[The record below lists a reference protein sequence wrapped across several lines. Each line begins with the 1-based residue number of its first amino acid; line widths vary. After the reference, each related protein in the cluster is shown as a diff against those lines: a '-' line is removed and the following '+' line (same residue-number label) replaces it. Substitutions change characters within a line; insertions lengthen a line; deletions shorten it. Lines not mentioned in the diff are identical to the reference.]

1 VNAQSRRTV
10 AIGWYQREDY
20 ARIKLL
26 MEDGHVLP
34 QNFDVWLVQA
44 EAVVRIEK
52 SRGSVVLK
60 AIILPEPFAA
70 WCRATNQ
77 RPNVNART
85 AHVNLAIE
93 DYCSGY
99 LSPAILE
106 SYEPV

>member
-1 VNAQSRRTV
+1 MNGGNRRTV
-10 AIGWYQREDY
+10 AIAWYQREDY
-20 ARIKLL
+20 ERVKLV
-26 MEDGHVLP
+26 MEDRHVLP
-34 QNFDVWLVQA
+34 ENYGVWLGRA
-44 EAVVRIEK
+44 EAVVHAEK

-60 AIILPEPFAA
+60 AIILPEAFAA

-77 RPNVNART
+77 RPNVAART